1 MRIRRRATM
10 HMAFVLHFEKRRLE
24 FQPQF
29 AFKNC
34 LHGIRRLV
42 YRAALYNKIR
52 LADRDYSNRNPCFHV
67 CESGFGP
74 IGHSPPNLINI
85 YLQQSKRNYSN
96 FMPVSWYPGHMHK
109 ARKELGLLLRGAR
122 LVIEVLDAR
131 IPAAS
136 ANPLL
141 ASMRGDLPLIRVLNK
156 SDLADSEMTAAWQA
170 YLADFQNSACLRS
183 GRDEL
188 LDRNRLLKQ
197 INRLGVPPAGQVPQS
212 GRIAI
217 TGIPNVGKSSLLN
230 RCIGRKLA
238 RTGNTP
244 SITREQQFVRF
255 TGEWTLVD
263 TPGMLRP
270 RLEDQNA
277 ALLMACVGSIGAAG
291 ADNMEVAPFLAEI
304 LLERRRER
312 LAERYRLENIDI
324 SAESLFD
331 RIAVS
336 RGALRKTGL
345 ADYDKAA
352 DILLQDFRNGRLGR
366 ITLENPPNHE
376 IRHS

>member
-1 MRIRRRATM
+1 
-10 HMAFVLHFEKRRLE
+10 
-24 FQPQF
+24 
-29 AFKNC
+29 
-34 LHGIRRLV
+34 
-42 YRAALYNKIR
+42 
-52 LADRDYSNRNPCFHV
+52 
-67 CESGFGP
+67 
-74 IGHSPPNLINI
+74 
-85 YLQQSKRNYSN
+85 
-96 FMPVSWYPGHMHK
+96 MPVSWYPGHMHK
-109 ARKELGLLLRGAR
+109 ARKELRSLLRGAR

-156 SDLADSEMTAAWQA
+156 TDLADEGMTAAWRA
-170 YLADFQNSACLRS
+170 YFADSPNSACLRS
-183 GRDEL
+183 GKNRP
-188 LDRNRLLKQ
+188 LDRDQLLRQISRL
-197 INRLGVPPAGQVPQS
+197 RTPPTGKVPQS

-244 SITREQQFVRF
+244 SITREQQFARF

-270 RLEDQNA
+270 RLEDQHA
-277 ALLMACVGSIGAAG
+277 AQLMACVGSIGAAG
-291 ADNMEVAPFLAEI
+291 ADNMEVALFLADF
-304 LLERRRER
+304 LLERQRER
-312 LAERYRLENIDI
+312 LAERYQLENTVI

-331 RIAVS
+331 SIAVS
-336 RGALRKTGL
+336 RGALGKAGR
-345 ADYDKAA
+345 ANYDKAA
-352 DILLQDFRNGRLGR
+352 DILLQDFRTGRLGG